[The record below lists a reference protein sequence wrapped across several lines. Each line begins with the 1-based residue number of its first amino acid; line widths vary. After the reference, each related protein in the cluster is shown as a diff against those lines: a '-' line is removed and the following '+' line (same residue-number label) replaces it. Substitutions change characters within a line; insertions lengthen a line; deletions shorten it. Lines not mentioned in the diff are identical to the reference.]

1 MLAHM
6 IRKPRRLVPGD
17 RVAVVAS
24 SGAVD
29 QDRLLAGLEVLR
41 GWGLQIDV
49 MPGVAG
55 RHERLPYLAADDAVR
70 AKDFRA
76 AWLDPSYK
84 AVFCAR
90 GGYGAQR
97 MLQHLDVDELTS
109 AEPKLLVGFSDVTAL
124 HEIFNAAGVV
134 TIHGPM
140 AAAVEQLRTATSS
153 ERLQQLLFEPESI
166 GNLLAPGQPAVLTNG
181 RAEGLLRGGNVALL
195 AAGLGTPTS
204 HPGVGIVVLED
215 VGEDAYRLDRLL
227 TQLLR
232 AGWFDHVAGLVLG
245 DFSEADDPELVAAVL
260 AERLG
265 PLGVPAVAG
274 AAIGHERTNLAV
286 PLGAP
291 AVLNAGAGTLT
302 LSEPPL
308 SPPS

>member
-1 MLAHM
+1 MLAGM
-6 IRKPRRLVPGD
+6 VRKPRRLVSGD
-17 RVAVVAS
+17 RVAVVAP
-24 SGAVD
+24 SGPVD
-29 QDRLLAGLEVLR
+29 PDRLAAGLEVLR
-41 GWGLQIDV
+41 GWDLEIDV
-49 MPGVAG
+49 LPGATG

-76 AWLDPSYK
+76 AWLDPAYT

-97 MLQHLDVDELTS
+97 MLQHLDADELTS
-109 AEPKLLVGFSDVTAL
+109 AEPKLLIGFSDITAL
-124 HEIFNAAGVV
+124 HEIFNATGLV

-140 AAAVEQLRTATSS
+140 AGAVEQLRTATSS
-153 ERLQQLLFEPESI
+153 DRLRQLLFEPETI
-166 GNLLAPGQPAVLTNG
+166 ENLLAPGRPAVLTGG
-181 RAEGLLRGGNVALL
+181 RAEGVLRGGNVALL
-195 AAGLGTPTS
+195 ATGLGTPTS
-204 HPGVGIVVLED
+204 HRGAGIVVLEE

-232 AGWFDHVAGLVLG
+232 SGWFDRVAGLVLG
-245 DFSEADDPELVAAVL
+245 DFSEADDPDLVGAVL

-265 PLGVPAVAG
+265 RLGIPAVTG

-291 AVLNAGAGTLT
+291 VVLDADAGTLT
-302 LSEPPL
+302 LSEPAL

>member
-1 MLAHM
+1 MLAGM
-6 IRKPRRLVPGD
+6 VRKPRRLVSGD
-17 RVAVVAS
+17 RVAVVAP
-24 SGAVD
+24 SGPVD
-29 QDRLLAGLEVLR
+29 PDRLAAGLEVLR
-41 GWGLQIDV
+41 GWDLEIDV
-49 MPGVAG
+49 LPGATG

-76 AWLDPSYK
+76 AWLDPAYT

-97 MLQHLDVDELTS
+97 MLQHLDADELTS
-109 AEPKLLVGFSDVTAL
+109 AEPKLLIGFSDITAL
-124 HEIFNAAGVV
+124 HEIFNATGLV

-140 AAAVEQLRTATSS
+140 AGAVEQLRTATSS
-153 ERLQQLLFEPESI
+153 DRLRQLLFEPETI
-166 GNLLAPGQPAVLTNG
+166 ENLLAPGRPAVLTGG
-181 RAEGLLRGGNVALL
+181 RAEGVLRGGNVALL
-195 AAGLGTPTS
+195 ATGLGTPTS
-204 HPGVGIVVLED
+204 HPGAGIVVLED

-232 AGWFDHVAGLVLG
+232 SGWFDRVAGLVLG
-245 DFSEADDPELVAAVL
+245 DFSEADDPDLVGAVL

-265 PLGVPAVAG
+265 RLGIPAVTG

-291 AVLNAGAGTLT
+291 VVLDADAGTLT

>member
-1 MLAHM
+1 MLAGM
-6 IRKPRRLVPGD
+6 VRKPRRLVSGD
-17 RVAVVAS
+17 RVAVVAP
-24 SGAVD
+24 SGPVD
-29 QDRLLAGLEVLR
+29 PDRLAAGLEVLR
-41 GWGLQIDV
+41 GWDLEIDV
-49 MPGVAG
+49 LPGATG

-76 AWLDPSYK
+76 AWLDPAYT

-97 MLQHLDVDELTS
+97 MLQHLDADELTS
-109 AEPKLLVGFSDVTAL
+109 AEPKLLIGFSDITAL
-124 HEIFNAAGVV
+124 HEIFNATGLV

-140 AAAVEQLRTATSS
+140 AGAVEQLRTATSS
-153 ERLQQLLFEPESI
+153 DRLRQLLFEPETI
-166 GNLLAPGQPAVLTNG
+166 ENLLAPGRPAVLTGG
-181 RAEGLLRGGNVALL
+181 RAEGVLRGGNVALL
-195 AAGLGTPTS
+195 ATGLGTPTS
-204 HPGVGIVVLED
+204 HRGAGIVVLED

-232 AGWFDHVAGLVLG
+232 SGWFDRVAGLVLG
-245 DFSEADDPELVAAVL
+245 DFSEADDPDLVGAVL

-265 PLGVPAVAG
+265 RLGIPAVTG

-291 AVLNAGAGTLT
+291 VVLDADAGTLT
-302 LSEPPL
+302 LSEPAL

>member
-1 MLAHM
+1 MLAGM
-6 IRKPRRLVPGD
+6 VRKPRRLVSGD
-17 RVAVVAS
+17 RVAVVAP
-24 SGAVD
+24 SGPVD
-29 QDRLLAGLEVLR
+29 PDRLAAGLEVLR
-41 GWGLQIDV
+41 GWDLEIEV
-49 MPGVAG
+49 LPGATG

-76 AWLDPSYK
+76 AWLDPAYT

-97 MLQHLDVDELTS
+97 MLQHLDADELTS
-109 AEPKLLVGFSDVTAL
+109 AEPKLLVGFSDITAL
-124 HEIFNAAGVV
+124 HEIFNATGLV

-140 AAAVEQLRTATSS
+140 AGAVEQLRTATSS
-153 ERLQQLLFEPESI
+153 DRLRQLLFEPETI
-166 GNLLAPGQPAVLTNG
+166 ENLLAPGRPAVLTGG
-181 RAEGLLRGGNVALL
+181 RAEGVLRGGNVALL
-195 AAGLGTPTS
+195 ATGLGTPTS
-204 HPGVGIVVLED
+204 HPGAGIVVLED

-232 AGWFDHVAGLVLG
+232 SGWFDRVAGLVLG
-245 DFSEADDPELVAAVL
+245 DFSEADDPDLVGAVL

-265 PLGVPAVAG
+265 RLGMPAVTG

-291 AVLNAGAGTLT
+291 VVLDADAGTLT

>member
-1 MLAHM
+1 MLAGM
-6 IRKPRRLVPGD
+6 VRKPRRLVSGD
-17 RVAVVAS
+17 RVAVVAP
-24 SGAVD
+24 SGPVD
-29 QDRLLAGLEVLR
+29 PDRLAAGLEVLR
-41 GWGLQIDV
+41 GWDLEIDV
-49 MPGVAG
+49 LPGATG

-76 AWLDPSYK
+76 AWLDPAYT

-97 MLQHLDVDELTS
+97 MLQHLDADELTS
-109 AEPKLLVGFSDVTAL
+109 AEPKLLIGFSDITAL
-124 HEIFNAAGVV
+124 HEIFNATGLV

-140 AAAVEQLRTATSS
+140 AGAVEQLRTATSS
-153 ERLQQLLFEPESI
+153 DRLRQLLFEPETI
-166 GNLLAPGQPAVLTNG
+166 ENLLAPGRPAVLTGG
-181 RAEGLLRGGNVALL
+181 RAEGVLRGGNVALL
-195 AAGLGTPTS
+195 ATGLGTPTS
-204 HPGVGIVVLED
+204 HPGAGIVVLED

-232 AGWFDHVAGLVLG
+232 SGWFDRVAGLVLG
-245 DFSEADDPELVAAVL
+245 DFSEADDPDLVGAVL

-265 PLGVPAVAG
+265 RLGIPAVTG

-291 AVLNAGAGTLT
+291 VVLDADAGTLT
-302 LSEPPL
+302 LSEPAL